1 MKDENKKFKK
11 QSHLSLHKILRNKLT
26 YRDKGLYSEND
37 KMPVK
42 ETEDTNRRKKY
53 PMFIEQKVKCCHFD
67 QASQIDL
74 QIQCNPCQYP
84 TRLLFKN

>member
-53 PMFIEQKVKCCHFD
+53 PMFMEWKYQYHQND
-67 QASQIDL
+67 YTTQGNL
-74 QIQCNPCQYP
+74 QIQCNPS
-84 TRLLFKN
+84 